1 LNRITVFRYEL
12 KRLMFSRE
20 YLLLLAAVTAYSV
33 SLLRGLVLYGVN
45 YTAPFSLLTFSTY
58 CYSLCPFFFVLLLVL
73 CARQFKT
80 SERGAEAI
88 IKTTCMPF
96 HIFRLVRYG
105 AIACA
110 YLFAMV
116 FPFAACFLFYNLI
129 INYTDFGILLLPG
142 VLIVVPPSVFL
153 FGASMLFGNRK
164 PAAIYIMLVGVLV
177 LSAFKIPLPD
187 LMDIIGTAA
196 VQALYEGH
204 DHAFS
209 AAFIAGRFVLML
221 VGFVSMIISLY
232 KSKQHYT

>member
-1 LNRITVFRYEL
+1 
-12 KRLMFSRE
+12 
-20 YLLLLAAVTAYSV
+20 
-33 SLLRGLVLYGVN
+33 
-45 YTAPFSLLTFSTY
+45 
-58 CYSLCPFFFVLLLVL
+58 
-73 CARQFKT
+73 
-80 SERGAEAI
+80 
-88 IKTTCMPF
+88 
-96 HIFRLVRYG
+96 
-105 AIACA
+105 
-110 YLFAMV
+110 
-116 FPFAACFLFYNLI
+116 
-129 INYTDFGILLLPG
+129 

-232 KSKQHYT
+232 KSKQHYA